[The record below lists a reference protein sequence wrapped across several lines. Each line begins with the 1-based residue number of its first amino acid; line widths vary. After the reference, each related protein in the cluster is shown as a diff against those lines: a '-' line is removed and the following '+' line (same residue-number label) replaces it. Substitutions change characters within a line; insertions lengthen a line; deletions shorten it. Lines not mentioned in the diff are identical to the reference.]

1 MKFGMVSIDD
11 AQGAILAHS
20 TAGTDG
26 RIAKGTLLDA
36 ALVDQ
41 LRQAGQKTVVT
52 ARLEPGDVEENAA
65 ASFLAQAIVPEP
77 LAQALRIAKAGAGR
91 VNLYATG
98 PGVVRMDAGA
108 INAVNAVNPM
118 ITVATVPQFHRVEAG
133 TMVATIKII
142 AYAVPETALADACAA
157 AARCLA
163 IAAPV
168 YSSATLIETMVGD
181 ADPVTKGRAAMTG
194 RLDRLAVAL
203 TDRVMVP
210 HKTEPLA
217 RAMIQAPGDMIFVLT
232 ASATSDPQ
240 DIGPEALRAAGGS
253 VTAYGMPVDPGNLL
267 FFGWL
272 EDKPVIGLPGCA
284 RSPALNGA
292 DWVLERILC
301 GFRLTQADIS
311 AMGVGGLL
319 KEILTRPRPRAS

>member
-292 DWVLERILC
+292 DRVLERILC

>member
-240 DIGPEALRAAGGS
+240 DVGPEALRAAGGS

>member
-1 MKFGMVSIDD
+1 M
-11 AQGAILAHS
+11 
-20 TAGTDG
+20 
-26 RIAKGTLLDA
+26 
-36 ALVDQ
+36 
-41 LRQAGQKTVVT
+41 
-52 ARLEPGDVEENAA
+52 DV
-65 ASFLAQAIVPEP
+65 
-77 LAQALRIAKAGAGR
+77 
-91 VNLYATG
+91 
-98 PGVVRMDAGA
+98 GA

-142 AYAVPETALADACAA
+142 AYAVPETKLADACAA
-157 AARCLA
+157 AAQCLA

-181 ADPVTKGRAAMTG
+181 ADLVTKGRAAMTG

-240 DIGPEALRAAGGS
+240 DVGPEALRAAGGS
-253 VTAYGMPVDPGNLL
+253 MTAYGMPVDPGNLL